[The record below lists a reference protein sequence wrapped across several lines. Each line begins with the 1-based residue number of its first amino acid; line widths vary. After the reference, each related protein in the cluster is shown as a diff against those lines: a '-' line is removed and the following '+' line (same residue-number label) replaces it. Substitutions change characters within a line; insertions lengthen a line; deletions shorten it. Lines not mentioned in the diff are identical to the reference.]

1 MIKKEAI
8 AVGEV
13 SNSLPLRQPSPE
25 KTREC
30 VLLIDDSQAA
40 MRLVEYALEEFG
52 QQGYVLEWAKT
63 LAEGLDRIS
72 KGPVDLVVLDLGLP
86 DCSGPTTYAWVREL
100 TKDRP
105 VVVFTADPSEETDFS
120 LTASGVADYLL
131 KEQTSGPQLVQ
142 AIRLAL
148 YATEQENSSAGI
160 KLTRRWLNNLL

>member
-1 MIKKEAI
+1 MIADGEA
-8 AVGEV
+8 
-13 SNSLPLRQPSPE
+13 SNSLALRQASPE

-30 VLLIDDSQAA
+30 VLLIDDSHAA

-63 LAEGLDRIS
+63 LAEGLDRIA
-72 KGPVDLVVLDLGLP
+72 KGRVDLVVLDLGLP
-86 DCSGPTTYAWVREL
+86 DCSGPICYAWVREL
-100 TKDRP
+100 AKDRP

-120 LTASGVADYLL
+120 LTASGVADYLI

-148 YATEQENSSAGI
+148 YAREQENPSAGT